1 MIDIDGSILEGGGQV
16 TRMAIGLSALLRKPI
31 TIHNIRGGRPKPG
44 LKAQHV
50 CGLHLVQRLAGG
62 HLEGAKLNSSKIIYK
77 PAAVAATVD
86 ESEDQVFDCEIGTAG
101 ATTLLAQVAL
111 PVALFRPASKTI
123 TLELKGGTHTD
134 FAPPA
139 DYYQSVFLKALA
151 NCYGIGQ
158 QHVQC
163 QVVKRG
169 YFPKGGGLLRLK
181 IAPIQTS
188 LKAMSIVDHGQLL
201 SIGVHASTAGKVP
214 QNVAHQMASGACHVL
229 SSARYSKNINISV
242 DTQYFDQ
249 EKAFGNGSSV
259 LCKATVTALRFTS
272 SSGSSDQ
279 ATTEKAATECFL
291 AGSAV
296 GNNSSKNRSTDP
308 SDFGKKAAQML
319 LTDLEK
325 QVCFDQ
331 HLQDQMIIFMALAQG
346 RSRILTS
353 GPLTL
358 HTKTAIYI
366 AELMTQAKF
375 TVEDI
380 NENQSII
387 ECQGIGYTNQIKAG
401 GL

>member
-50 CGLHLVQRLAGG
+50 CGLQLVQRLAGG
-62 HLEGAKLNSSKIIYK
+62 QLQGAVLNSTQIVYRPSKADHESTRRRII
-77 PAAVAATVD
+77 AD
-86 ESEDQVFDCEIGTAG
+86 DDHQEVFDCDIRTAG

-111 PVALFRPASKTI
+111 PVALFRPCKTI
-123 TLELKGGTHTD
+123 LELKGGTHAD

-139 DYYQSVFLKALA
+139 DYYQCVFLKALA
-151 NCYGIGQ
+151 NGFGINQ
-158 QHVQC
+158 VQC

-169 YFPKGGGLLRLK
+169 YFPKGGGLLRLIVEPVK
-181 IAPIQTS
+181 GP
-188 LKAMSIVDHGQLL
+188 LKAMSIVDHCQLL

-214 QNVAHQMASGACHVL
+214 RNVAHQMASGACHVL
-229 SSARYSKNINISV
+229 SRRYSKNTISV

-259 LCKATVTALRFTS
+259 LCKATVLALR
-272 SSGSSDQ
+272 
-279 ATTEKAATECFL
+279 TTYDDDGDKNDGNSTKVECLL
-291 AGSAV
+291 AGSAN
-296 GNNSSKNRSTDP
+296 GHSKRP
-308 SDFGKKAAQML
+308 PEDFGKQAAETL
-319 LTDLEK
+319 LTDLQK

-331 HLQDQMIIFMALAQG
+331 YTQDQIIIFMALAQG
-346 RSRILTS
+346 RSRVLTS

-366 AELMTQAKF
+366 AELMTDAKF
-375 TVEDI
+375 TVRDDI
-380 NENQSII
+380 NEEGGGQTII
-387 ECQGIGYTNQIKAG
+387 ECQGIGYTAAAAEA
-401 GL
+401 

>member
-1 MIDIDGSILEGGGQV
+1 MMIDIDGSILEGGGQV

-31 TIHNIRGGRPKPG
+31 TIRNIRGGRPKPG

-77 PAAVAATVD
+77 PDETVH
-86 ESEDQVFDCEIGTAG
+86 ESEADQVFDCDIGTAG

-111 PVALFRPASKTI
+111 PVALFRHQTI

-151 NCYGIGQ
+151 NCYGIDQ

-169 YFPKGGGLLRLK
+169 YFPQGGGLLRLK
-181 IAPIQTS
+181 IAPINS

-272 SSGSSDQ
+272 CSSGSSDQ
-279 ATTEKAATECFL
+279 ATKAATECFL

-296 GNNSSKNRSTDP
+296 GNKNRSTDHDP

-353 GPLTL
+353 RPLTL

-375 TVEDI
+375 NVEDI

-401 GL
+401 GGL